1 MSHLSIFVEKVILKF
16 MWNFKGSQT
25 AKQFEKKK
33 VGDLTL
39 SDFKTHYKT
48 TTIKSVTDIKISI

>member
-1 MSHLSIFVEKVILKF
+1 

>member
-1 MSHLSIFVEKVILKF
+1 

-39 SDFKTHYKT
+39 SNFKTYYKA
-48 TTIKSVTDIKISI
+48 TTIKSVTDIKTSI